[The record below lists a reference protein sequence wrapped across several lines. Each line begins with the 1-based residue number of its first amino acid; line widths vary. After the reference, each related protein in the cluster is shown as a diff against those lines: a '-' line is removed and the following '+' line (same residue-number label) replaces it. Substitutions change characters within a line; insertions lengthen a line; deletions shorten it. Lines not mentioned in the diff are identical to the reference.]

1 MHVLLYSNKQEVK
14 IHEAIY
20 DAIRSSA
27 TFLKYEQQR
36 DRCFH
41 LKHTFAKL
49 IIAQM
54 GD

>member
-20 DAIRSSA
+20 DAIRSSS
-27 TFLKYEQQR
+27 TSLKKQQR

-41 LKHTFAKL
+41 LKYTFAKL